1 LALNLPLVGVFVSV
15 LRTPTRILMPIVAIL
30 CLTGVYA
37 VNSSSIDIWVL
48 VISGIGGY
56 LLRSRG
62 YDLAPL
68 VLAVV
73 LGPKVELY
81 FRQSLFMSAGDL
93 SIFVNR
99 PISLA
104 IILIPV
110 SILAAK
116 LIFYWGGKRKTRRP

>member
-1 LALNLPLVGVFVSV
+1 VIYSNKYTIGNLTHP
-15 LRTPTRILMPIVAIL
+15 
-30 CLTGVYA
+30 
-37 VNSSSIDIWVL
+37 
-48 VISGIGGY
+48 GIGGFI
-56 LLRSRG
+56 LRSRG

-73 LGPKVELY
+73 LGPKVEFY
-81 FRQSLFMSAGDL
+81 FRQSLVMSAGDL

-99 PISLA
+99 SISLA